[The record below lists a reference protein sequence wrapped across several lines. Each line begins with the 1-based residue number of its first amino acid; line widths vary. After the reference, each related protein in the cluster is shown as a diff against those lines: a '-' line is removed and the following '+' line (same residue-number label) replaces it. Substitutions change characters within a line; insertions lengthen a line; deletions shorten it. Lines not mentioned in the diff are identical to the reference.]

1 MNDIHYYEVNLLWD
15 SKTRGTLNSPVFPG
29 KIEVATP
36 TEFSK
41 VTKEKW
47 TPEHL
52 FVAAINSCLMST
64 FLLAAESS
72 KIKFIR
78 FESNAI
84 GTIKKVDGKFALTE
98 ITIKPNLV
106 IQSTQNESKAR
117 RVLAMS
123 EKACAIANSIKTK
136 IILEPIVTVQ

>member
-1 MNDIHYYEVNLLWD
+1 
-15 SKTRGTLNSPVFPG
+15 
-29 KIEVATP
+29 
-36 TEFSK
+36 
-41 VTKEKW
+41 
-47 TPEHL
+47 
-52 FVAAINSCLMST
+52 MST

-123 EKACAIANSIKTK
+123 EKACAIANSIRTK
-136 IILEPIVTVQ
+136 IILEPVVTVQLVLS